1 MVANLEEVVP
11 IAEDEALL
19 RGVVDRI
26 EPALLEDDAK
36 AVVTADGVDELNLD
50 DEPGLEEE
58 DNNGA

>member
-1 MVANLEEVVP
+1 MVP